1 MTMSNLTT
9 NLLGCAFVA
18 LGFVFGVVTCA
29 RRSSQMNT
37 MLGYPASIVNR
48 RKTGVEVWGFL
59 TALCLIFALACFFVI

>member
-1 MTMSNLTT
+1 MSSLAT

-29 RRSSQMNT
+29 RRSNQMNT

-48 RKTGVEVWGFL
+48 KKTGAEVWGFL
-59 TALCLIFALACFFVI
+59 TALCLLFALACFFVI